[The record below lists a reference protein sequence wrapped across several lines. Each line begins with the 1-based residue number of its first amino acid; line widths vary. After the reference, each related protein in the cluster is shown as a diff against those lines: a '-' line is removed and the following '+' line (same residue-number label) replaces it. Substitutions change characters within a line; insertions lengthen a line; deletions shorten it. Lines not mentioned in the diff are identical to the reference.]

1 MRANAKCYTQM
12 LKYASTGRNSIE
24 WIIDDNDSE
33 AQRQFLEDILLL
45 SARLPGDD
53 LNDAI
58 SLYREKTRRVALES
72 HSESQLNAAMNEL
85 IKQYDVC
92 MVLVGERLR
101 RCVGDKE

>member
-12 LKYASTGRNSIE
+12 LKYAATERNSIE

-33 AQRQFLEDILLL
+33 AQRAFLEDILLL

-53 LNDAI
+53 LNDAMT
-58 SLYREKTRRVALES
+58 LYRDKTRRVTLES

-92 MVLVGERLR
+92 MALVGERLR
-101 RCVGDKE
+101 RCVGGRE